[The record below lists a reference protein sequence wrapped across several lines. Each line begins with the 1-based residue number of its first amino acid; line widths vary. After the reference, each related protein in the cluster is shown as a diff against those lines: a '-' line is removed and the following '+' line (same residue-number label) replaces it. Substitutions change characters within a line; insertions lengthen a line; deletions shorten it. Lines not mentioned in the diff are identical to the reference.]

1 MRKKESYTSLSLID
15 QCPYQYKLHYVDG
28 IYKHQEA
35 IALDIGNLCHKI
47 LELQRDPNSNITTEE
62 LLEILRNGYYD
73 YPEKAE
79 GTSNFERIDGILSIK
94 EKYFEDY
101 ISTNAKSGLSYI
113 DKMANFRDYIINYK
127 PDNEW
132 QTIAV
137 EMPFSI
143 EYRGFMLTGK
153 IDRVDINMYGDY
165 KVVDYKT
172 ANVAYDDKKLKTP
185 LQMYIYALAIKEK
198 YGKFPI
204 EFEYDFVVLNQKA
217 KAMSKGWENR
227 GDRALNNLIDSR
239 EAYYAIKDFPPKP
252 TPLCHWCPYV
262 EKECEYYSLWTPDNK
277 TFEVNK
283 EYVPFS
289 EQKSKKTEEFEW

>member
-47 LELQRDPNSNITTEE
+47 LELQRDPTSNIPTEK
-62 LLEILRNGYYD
+62 LLDILNNGYVD
-73 YPEKAE
+73 ENEKVQ
-79 GTSNFERIDGILSIK
+79 GGIFAIK
-94 EKYFEDY
+94 EKYFEEY
-101 ISTNAKSGLSYI
+101 ITTNAKSGLSYI
-113 DKMANFRDYIINYK
+113 DKMNNFRDYIVNYK

-172 ANVAYDDKKLKTP
+172 ANVVYEDKKLKTP

-198 YGKFPI
+198 FGKFPV

-217 KAMSKGWENR
+217 KAMSKGWESR
-227 GDRALNNLIDSR
+227 GDRALNKLIDSK

-252 TPLCHWCPYV
+252 TPLCYYCSYRGQ
-262 EKECEYYSLWTPDNK
+262 ECEYYSLWTPENK
-277 TFEVNK
+277 VYYNNK
-283 EYVPFS
+283 EYIPFAMGNNLITKQ
-289 EQKSKKTEEFEW
+289 EDFIW

>member
-47 LELQRDPNSNITTEE
+47 LELQRDPTSNTPIEK
-62 LLEILRNGYYD
+62 LLEILDNGYAD
-73 YPEKAE
+73 SKEKIN
-79 GTSNFERIDGILSIK
+79 GTFKIK

-101 ISTNAKSGLSYI
+101 ITTNAKSGLNYV
-113 DKMANFRDYIINYK
+113 DKMSNFRDYIINYK
-127 PDNEW
+127 PDDEW
-132 QTIAV
+132 KTIAV

-143 EYRGFMLTGK
+143 EYRGFQLTGK
-153 IDRVDINMYGDY
+153 IDRVDINSNGDY

-172 ANVAYDDKKLKTP
+172 ANVVYEDKKLKTP

-204 EFEYDFVVLNQKA
+204 EFEYDFVVLNQIS
-217 KAMSKGWENR
+217 KAMSKGWEKR
-227 GDRALNNLIDSR
+227 GDRALNKLIDER
-239 EAYYAIKDFPPKP
+239 EAYYTIKDFPPKP
-252 TPLCHWCPYV
+252 TPLCFWCPYI
-262 EKECEYYSLWTPDNK
+262 EKECEYYSLWKPDNK

-283 EYVPFS
+283 EYIPFS
-289 EQKSKKTEEFEW
+289 EQNSKKIEEFEW